1 VASRVKASPGLKQN
15 GEWKQQEGLKARWGL
30 GEHNGVLINT
40 ALYYIRSI
48 IVQGAAED
56 VPEGWSMAIVNGPL
70 GDLSLQLHM
79 RRFSSLVCALLV
91 VVCSGGHAV
100 AQEQT
105 PGPVP
110 PPLERP
116 QVLPTLPGV
125 QTFAICGVG
134 TKCECDNVVSFAQAR
149 EGQSCTV
156 TSTTGSCTF
165 QAGEN
170 DVGVC
175 CVCRP

>member
-1 VASRVKASPGLKQN
+1 
-15 GEWKQQEGLKARWGL
+15 
-30 GEHNGVLINT
+30 
-40 ALYYIRSI
+40 
-48 IVQGAAED
+48 
-56 VPEGWSMAIVNGPL
+56 MAIVNGPL
-70 GDLSLQLHM
+70 WDLSLQLHM
-79 RRFSSLVCALLV
+79 RRFISLVCALLV

-105 PGPVP
+105 PAPVP

-116 QVLPTLPGV
+116 PVLPTPPGV

-156 TSTTGSCTF
+156 TSSTGSCTF
-165 QAGEN
+165 QAGES